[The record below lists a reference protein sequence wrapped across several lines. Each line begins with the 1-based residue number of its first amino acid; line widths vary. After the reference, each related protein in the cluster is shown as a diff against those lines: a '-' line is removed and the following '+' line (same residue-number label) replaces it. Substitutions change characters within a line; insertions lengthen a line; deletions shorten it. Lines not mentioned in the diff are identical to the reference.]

1 MDELG
6 RHDLSSMD
14 NSISAGIAQSGLLQN
29 SSNPVNIP
37 SSPMAN
43 SISGLLQRTT
53 APVNIPSNSLGNF
66 SPTSHTS
73 LFPGTDPF
81 SHMNNSAPKINNSF
95 GPSDGL
101 FYQSHII
108 SPGIGD
114 SMSNSDINRLSE
126 INHQLRDELTNTSV
140 GNSLFE
146 NSLQNKSSFSMSPCH
161 QISINNSFNEI
172 GRLRDELASKNAQIN
187 TWEDQIIRAT
197 KACEAWKS
205 ELEENTRKVGF
216 LMVFLV
222 LNFLN
227 LIIFSSFS

>member
-29 SSNPVNIP
+29 STNPVNIP

-114 SMSNSDINRLSE
+114 SMSNSDINSRISE

-172 GRLRDELASKNAQIN
+172 GRLREELASKNAQIN

-205 ELEENTRKVGF
+205 ELEENTRKVC
-216 LMVFLV
+216 LLLLSFLV
-222 LNFLN
+222 SV
-227 LIIFSSFS
+227 IFKTPICF